1 MKVLSGGKERL
12 GRDVN
17 CADGKYLALSSA
29 NTVLG
34 GSNCE
39 LHFIPRLEKS
49 PETHDKGTCTC
60 DTHHNV
66 SKRDGLR
73 NDVRDYQP

>member
-1 MKVLSGGKERL
+1 MKVLSGEKERL

-17 CADGKYLALSSA
+17 CADGKYLVLSSA

-34 GSNCE
+34 GSNCK

-49 PETHDKGTCTC
+49 PETHDKGTHTYNA
-60 DTHHNV
+60 HHV
-66 SKRDGLR
+66 S
-73 NDVRDYQP
+73 

>member
-1 MKVLSGGKERL
+1 MKVFSGEKERL

-17 CADGKYLALSSA
+17 SADGKYLALSSV

-34 GSNCE
+34 GSNCK

-49 PETHDKGTCTC
+49 PETYDKGTCTY
-60 DTHHNV
+60 DTHYI
-66 SKRDGLR
+66 S
-73 NDVRDYQP
+73 